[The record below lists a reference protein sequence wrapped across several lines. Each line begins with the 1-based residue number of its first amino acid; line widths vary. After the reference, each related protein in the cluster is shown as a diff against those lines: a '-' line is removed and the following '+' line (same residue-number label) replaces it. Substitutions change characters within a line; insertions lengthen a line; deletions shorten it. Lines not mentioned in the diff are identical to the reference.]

1 MTTQLVAID
10 PIRTIYLH
18 IFLFLLSFITLAHAR
33 LLTIRIS
40 SQTESS
46 QDCCVFI
53 FLVTY
58 DVIEYNLIMPP
69 ARRTLPFALAH
80 STSFA
85 EGQHWSNLQLRFIN
99 FLFSVVLCFQ
109 DFLKSVVRNTNVFVT
124 SVNHASY
131 VYVSWLLHF
140 RCPGHSS
147 SRVTMCTLLSSLTY
161 ILI

>member
-1 MTTQLVAID
+1 MLRFQDFLKSVVRNTNVFVTSPLHHLFDRYFIHLKSSRIYYSVLVLYMFCMTVLRICLSQIVVVFKTWMLCVIMTTQLVAID

-85 EGQHWSNLQLRFIN
+85 EGRH
-99 FLFSVVLCFQ
+99 
-109 DFLKSVVRNTNVFVT
+109 
-124 SVNHASY
+124 
-131 VYVSWLLHF
+131 
-140 RCPGHSS
+140 
-147 SRVTMCTLLSSLTY
+147 
-161 ILI
+161 